1 MKRTATFVASI
12 VLVLT
17 LMMSILSLTAIAS
30 DEYTLYH
37 LHVAFP
43 WLPYSQRT
51 NLITLSIKRIGG
63 FGAKICVL
71 PTVRRIFIRRGKR
84 E

>member
-1 MKRTATFVASI
+1 MKRTATFVAPV

-43 WLPYSQRT
+43 WLPYSPRT
-51 NLITLSIKRIGG
+51 SLIMMEAPRILEH
-63 FGAKICVL
+63 L
-71 PTVRRIFIRRGKR
+71 PMIQTNPR
-84 E
+84 